1 MGRTPRSVLLGACLA
16 AIAATSVAAQEQVQ
30 PDQYA
35 LLAPRRRTS
44 SDEDTTTAA
53 PTSAAS
59 EMTLSPTTAESTT
72 VPDASMPAPEIPQE
86 LQEQAQEIPIAPKGF
101 TGQSSFPRSIAQDDF
116 IPIPDRWRIGFPT
129 GYRDNVGGFG
139 HIWDPYNQNVLKGD
153 YPIIGND
160 IFLNLTGT
168 SDTLFEARR
177 LPTPSGVSAREP
189 NSIDFFGSGRQFF
202 INQNL
207 ILSAAI
213 FKGDAGYR
221 PIDWQV
227 RITPVI
233 NYNYVQLEE
242 VGLVDVDVSHGRY
255 RHDNWIGFQEAFFE
269 ARLPYESRNFDF
281 TSVRVGIQPFQAD
294 FKGFLYSDNNLG
306 VRIFGN
312 KDNNRI
318 QYNLAWFHQIEK
330 DTNSGLNSYTLRN
343 QDIFIANVFFQDSL
357 KYFKNHSTDPKLMGL
372 TTEFTF
378 AANIDNSGQG
388 IQKDDNGF
396 IVRPQP
402 IGTIHD
408 KDVRAYYLGFGTDG
422 HIGRYNLST
431 QFYEALGTESY
442 NAIAGRGT
450 NINAQFFSVEG
461 SYDQDWIR
469 YRASFAYASGDHDP
483 TDKNA
488 NGFDS
493 IFDNPNFAGGG
504 LNFFTR
510 QAIALTG
517 AGVNLVQRNSFLPD
531 LRTSK
536 EQGQANFVNPGLL
549 LYNVGADFDITPKVK
564 LITNVSYLQFVDTKS
579 LQLVLFDDKI
589 GRNIGIDYSAGV
601 EYRPFLNN
609 NVIVIVG
616 AALLQPMGGY
626 RDLFQDTMQYSVF
639 TSLTL
644 TY

>member
-1 MGRTPRSVLLGACLA
+1 M
-16 AIAATSVAAQEQVQ
+16 
-30 PDQYA
+30 
-35 LLAPRRRTS
+35 
-44 SDEDTTTAA
+44 
-53 PTSAAS
+53 
-59 EMTLSPTTAESTT
+59 
-72 VPDASMPAPEIPQE
+72 
-86 LQEQAQEIPIAPKGF
+86 
-101 TGQSSFPRSIAQDDF
+101 
-116 IPIPDRWRIGFPT
+116 
-129 GYRDNVGGFG
+129 
-139 HIWDPYNQNVLKGD
+139 
-153 YPIIGND
+153 
-160 IFLNLTGT
+160 
-168 SDTLFEARR
+168 
-177 LPTPSGVSAREP
+177 
-189 NSIDFFGSGRQFF
+189 
-202 INQNL
+202 
-207 ILSAAI
+207 
-213 FKGDAGYR
+213 
-221 PIDWQV
+221 
-227 RITPVI
+227 
-233 NYNYVQLEE
+233 
-242 VGLVDVDVSHGRY
+242 
-255 RHDNWIGFQEAFFE
+255 QEAFIE
-269 ARLPYESRNFDF
+269 SRLPYESHNFDF
-281 TSVRVGIQPFQAD
+281 TSIRAGIQPFQAD

-306 VRIFGN
+306 VRVFGN

-318 QYNLAWFHQIEK
+318 QYNLAWFHQLEK

-357 KYFKNHSTDPKLMGL
+357 KYFRNHSTNPKLLGL

-378 AANIDNSGQG
+378 AANIDNGDNGQ

-402 IGTIHD
+402 IGTIHE

-422 HIGRYNLST
+422 HIGRYNVST
-431 QFYEALGTESY
+431 QFYSGRLGIESY

-450 NINAQFFSVEG
+450 NINAQFFSIEL

-483 TDKNA
+483 TDGNA

-536 EQGQANFVNPGLL
+536 EQGQANFVNPGLF
-549 LYNVGADFDITPKVK
+549 LYNVGADFDITPKLKV
-564 LITNVSYLQFVDTKS
+564 ITNVSYLQFVDTKP

-589 GRNIGIDYSAGV
+589 AKSIGIDYSIGF

-609 NVIVIVG
+609 NVIFIVG
-616 AALLQPMGGY
+616 AAALQPMSGY
-626 RDLFQDTMQYSVF
+626 RQLFPHTVEYSVF
-639 TSLTL
+639 TSMTL